1 MTKKPTYKELEKKV
15 RELEKKDLQ
24 NKQAE
29 KALEKSETKYR
40 TLVENANSIILRW
53 DPKGNMIYLN
63 PYGLQFFKYGEE
75 EIKGKQVVGTIVSEK
90 ETTGRD
96 LRKMIHDIMTNT
108 LKYKN
113 NLNQNVCSDGTH
125 VWVSWTNE
133 AILDANGKL
142 VEILSIG
149 NDVTQRIEAEQA
161 LKKAHDDLENR
172 VEKRTVELKESEQ
185 KFFKLFQAS
194 PVYMVVTTLKEGRIL
209 EVNDAFT
216 SITGF
221 EGEEVIGRTTTEI
234 SLWGNPED
242 RIRLVELGKKQG
254 RFKNQ
259 KVTLLKKNGERLL
272 MLWSAETIQ
281 IKDETCFI
289 SVLTDITELKKVGEA
304 LKKSEEKFSKL
315 FHASPAYISVAV
327 IDEGRFL
334 AVNRAFEKI
343 TGYTQGEVIDRSVY
357 DIGLWADPN
366 DRDTIVKLIKK
377 NPKLPPQKIR
387 LIRKDG
393 KVIEGLWATERIEI
407 DGEDCIITV
416 FDDMTQ
422 LVRTKREL
430 RQSEERFLKLFQ
442 ANPIPNSVTT
452 LEDGRFLEVNDAF
465 VKDIGYQREEV
476 LGRTVGEVGLWANLD
491 ERMPFV
497 KLIKE
502 KGRFRNQ
509 KVRFL
514 KKNGKPFNLLW
525 SAEKV
530 EMDGRECLIN
540 ANVDITDIEKAG
552 KALRESE
559 QRLRDIFEAAENVSF
574 ITTDL
579 GGKGALI
586 QEFSP
591 GSERIFGYSREEV
604 IGKPVAML
612 HVPEDVD
619 EFPHVIKSLARNK
632 LVFTGE
638 SRLVRK
644 SGERFPALFTT
655 YPIFDD
661 TGNLKQTLG
670 VSIDISDRVK
680 AEEALRESEE
690 RHRLLLETMNEG
702 FHILDA
708 NARTVYSNNK
718 MCEILGYGIDE
729 IIGRPVFDFLD
740 KTETETFKK
749 QFEKRKRGAPSSYEL
764 TMIKKNGTRIPT
776 ILSGKPTFA
785 PDGQFTGSFAV
796 ITDISNLKETQAALQ
811 KAHDEL
817 ELRVKKR
824 TFELAET
831 VDLLKQEVKERKRA
845 ETQITASLNE
855 KEVLLREV
863 HHRVRNNLQVVSSLL
878 ELARTR
884 THNKEAIEL
893 LLESHARIHTMA
905 LIHSQLYQTDRFDK
919 IHMQRHIQ
927 QLITHLSH
935 LYDMDK
941 RISPVI
947 RTAGIYLSLT
957 QAIPCALVLNEVI
970 SNVFKHAYKKGE
982 EGTIEVSMEQT
993 HDNMISVKIKDHG
1006 GGIPQEIDV
1015 FETGSLGLK
1024 LTRSLVID
1032 QLKGEMQVNRNNGTE
1047 VLIEFPRLKE
1057 GV

>member
-1 MTKKPTYKELEKKV
+1 MTKKPTYKELEKRV
-15 RELEKKDLQ
+15 RELEKKSLQ

-29 KALEKSETKYR
+29 TALEKSETKYR
-40 TLVENANSIILRW
+40 MLVENANSIIVRW
-53 DPKGNMIYLN
+53 NPKGNMIYLN

-75 EIKGKQVVGTIVSEK
+75 DIKGKQLMGTILPEK

-96 LRKMIHDIMTNT
+96 LKKMINDITTNP
-108 LKYKN
+108 LEYKN
-113 NLNQNVCSDGTH
+113 NLNQNVCSDGTR

-133 AILDANGKL
+133 AIFDANGKV

-149 NDVTQRIEAEQA
+149 NDVTRRIEAEQA
-161 LKKAHDDLENR
+161 LKKAHDDLEKR
-172 VEKRTVELKESEQ
+172 IEKRTVELKESEQ

-216 SITGF
+216 SITSF
-221 EGEEVIGRTTTEI
+221 EPEEVIGRTTTEI
-234 SLWGNPED
+234 GLWANPED

-259 KVTLLKKNGERLL
+259 NVTLLKKNGERLL
-272 MLWSAETIQ
+272 MLWSTETIQ

-289 SVLTDITELKKVGEA
+289 SVLADITELKKVGEA

-343 TGYTQGEVIDRSVY
+343 TGYTKGEVIDRSVY
-357 DIGLWADPN
+357 EIGLWADPN
-366 DRDTIVKLIKK
+366 ERDKIVKLIKK
-377 NPKLPPQKIR
+377 NPQLPPQKIR
-387 LIRKDG
+387 LIRKDN

-422 LVRTKREL
+422 LAKTKREL
-430 RQSEERFLKLFQ
+430 RQSEEKFLKLFQ

-476 LGRTVGEVGLWANLD
+476 LGRTVGEVGLWANPD

-502 KGRFRNQ
+502 KGRFRDQ

-530 EMDGRECLIN
+530 EIDGRECLIN

-559 QRLRDIFEAAENVSF
+559 E
-574 ITTDL
+574 
-579 GGKGALI
+579 K
-586 QEFSP
+586 
-591 GSERIFGYSREEV
+591 
-604 IGKPVAML
+604 
-612 HVPEDVD
+612 
-619 EFPHVIKSLARNK
+619 
-632 LVFTGE
+632 
-638 SRLVRK
+638 
-644 SGERFPALFTT
+644 
-655 YPIFDD
+655 
-661 TGNLKQTLG
+661 
-670 VSIDISDRVK
+670 
-680 AEEALRESEE
+680 
-690 RHRLLLETMNEG
+690 HRLLLETMNEG

-708 NARTVYSNNK
+708 NTRTVYLNNK
-718 MCEILGYGIDE
+718 MREILGYGYDE
-729 IIGRPVFDFLD
+729 IVDRPVFDFFD
-740 KTETETFKK
+740 KTNRETFRK
-749 QFEKRKRGAPSSYEL
+749 QFEKRKNGESSSYEL
-764 TMIKKNGTRIPT
+764 TFIKKDGTKTPT
-776 ILSGKPTFA
+776 LLSGRPTYA

-796 ITDISNLKETQAALQ
+796 ITDISNLKQTQAALQ

-831 VDLLKQEVKERKRA
+831 VDLLKQEVKERKRV

-947 RTAGIYLSLT
+947 RTAGIHLSLT

-982 EGTIEVSMEQT
+982 EGTIEISMEQT
-993 HDNMISVKIKDHG
+993 HDNMISLKIKDHG

-1032 QLKGEMQVNRNNGTE
+1032 QLKGEMQVNRNHGTE